1 MYDFQTLKE
10 AILFNTVEVLPTDEA
25 QLDKEIQVLVD
36 EANKSGEKIKHYI
49 GYEISGVLHFG
60 NNTYQMLKIAKL
72 QQAGV
77 VCMVW
82 LADYHTKINKKLDGN
97 MSTIHSVAKNYF
109 EPVIRKTLDN
119 CGGDSS
125 KLLVLYALD
134 EYYKKNQ
141 NNLYFWDFEFE
152 IEDNLSINRVLRSLS
167 IAGKEAGTDSNYK
180 LSRYPGMQAADV
192 FWFQTH
198 LIQSGLDQRKIYVSC
213 RDMAEKL
220 EAEYQL
226 KIGDKVIKPIAMFN
240 RLLLG
245 MLPPE
250 TTEDGVTSEAVSK
263 MSKSRPDSAIYEHDS
278 LEEISR
284 KLKKAYCPMIE
295 NSDGEDIK
303 LQKIKANPL
312 LNWAE
317 FLVYPAWKEVAV
329 ERPEKFGGNKTY
341 KTYSELE
348 TDYLAGNLHP
358 LDLKNAVSKT
368 LADWFS
374 PIREWVVQNPA
385 GLELVKS
392 VKK

>member
-141 NNLYFWDFEFE
+141 
-152 IEDNLSINRVLRSLS
+152 
-167 IAGKEAGTDSNYK
+167 
-180 LSRYPGMQAADV
+180 
-192 FWFQTH
+192 
-198 LIQSGLDQRKIYVSC
+198 
-213 RDMAEKL
+213 
-220 EAEYQL
+220 
-226 KIGDKVIKPIAMFN
+226 DK
-240 RLLLG
+240 
-245 MLPPE
+245 
-250 TTEDGVTSEAVSK
+250 
-263 MSKSRPDSAIYEHDS
+263 Y
-278 LEEISR
+278 
-284 KLKKAYCPMIE
+284 
-295 NSDGEDIK
+295 
-303 LQKIKANPL
+303 
-312 LNWAE
+312 W
-317 FLVYPAWKEVAV
+317 
-329 ERPEKFGGNKTY
+329 
-341 KTYSELE
+341 
-348 TDYLAGNLHP
+348 
-358 LDLKNAVSKT
+358 
-368 LADWFS
+368 
-374 PIREWVVQNPA
+374 
-385 GLELVKS
+385 
-392 VKK
+392 